1 MIIFSKWKK
10 RYNECLESEVLTVKP
25 PQNREFTLRI
35 AEFIKS
41 IPRGRVSSYGRIAA
55 LAGDARQARQ
65 VAWILHSSSEKQGLP
80 WHRVIG
86 SRGRISLPPS
96 KGGREQRLRLEA
108 EGVRVCSGGTV
119 DLRKYGWEPASSKSP
134 ALARLDIDKLVI

>member
-1 MIIFSKWKK
+1 LRK
-10 RYNECLESEVLTVKP
+10 RYNEYLESEVLTVKP
-25 PQNREFTLRI
+25 PPKREFTLRI
-35 AEFIKS
+35 FKLIKS

-55 LAGDARQARQ
+55 MAGDARQARQ

-96 KGGREQRLRLEA
+96 KGGREQRRRLEE
-108 EGVRVCSGGTV
+108 EGVRVGSGGVV
-119 DLRKYGWEPASSKSP
+119 DLRKYGWEPAFSTSP
-134 ALARLDIDKLVI
+134 ALARLDIEKLVI